1 MNREFRKLV
10 VLVALGA
17 APALWAQP
25 AKSDKKPFQA
35 QSASTIGY
43 SVKDGQEV
51 IEITNVSYEIAGS
64 SIPGLPRDERLA
76 LRMTTRSKQ
85 VIDEIGMEATTTVEA
100 WPLGVDV
107 KQKPLYAVTAT
118 GDDPKTVNSDL
129 IVISRGLEET
139 EWWSVY
145 KLGNGAHLFD
155 TYVPLVQFS
164 ISREVGELRY
174 VGLEVPEDDVKDA
187 RLKAPNVVAVLTY
200 ASAERVVR
208 EALITCDNPKLAELL
223 RSFAD
228 TTRKVALVEQERPA
242 VAGKPVEPARSL
254 SVRFSENYPSA
265 PMPRTIS
272 IPIVNGDL
280 DFAHVQAPAGVHV
293 AGWTR

>member
-1 MNREFRKLV
+1 MQREIRKS
-10 VLVALGA
+10 VALAVSA
-17 APALWAQP
+17 AALLAAQP
-25 AKSDKKPFQA
+25 ATQGKKPFQA
-35 QSASTIGY
+35 QSASTFGY

-64 SIPGLPRDERLA
+64 SIPGLPRDERLT

-107 KQKPLYAVTAT
+107 KQKPLYTVTAT
-118 GDDPKTVNSDL
+118 GDEPKVVNSDL

-164 ISREVGELRY
+164 IRRAVLDLRY
-174 VGLEVPEDDVKDA
+174 AGLEVPEDNAKDA
-187 RLKAPNVVAVLTY
+187 RLRAPNVVAVLTY
-200 ASAERVVR
+200 AAADRVVR
-208 EALITCDNPKLAELL
+208 EALITCDSPKLAELL

-228 TTRKVALVEQERPA
+228 TTRTVTEVEQDQPG
-242 VAGKPVEPARSL
+242 AGQARAEPVRTLTISF
-254 SVRFSENYPSA
+254 RENYPSA
-265 PMPRTIS
+265 PSPRTIS

-280 DFAHVQAPAGVHV
+280 DLAHAQTPAGVHV
-293 AGWTR
+293 AAFRR